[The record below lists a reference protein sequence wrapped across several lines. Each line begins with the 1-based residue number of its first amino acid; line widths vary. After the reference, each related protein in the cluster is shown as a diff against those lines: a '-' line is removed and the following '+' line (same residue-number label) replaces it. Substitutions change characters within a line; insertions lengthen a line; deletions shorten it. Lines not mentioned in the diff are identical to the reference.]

1 MYPARHFQQHD
12 SKQLQQLV
20 NCYPLATILM
30 PNTQNQLNDICRVPL
45 LFDSAREI
53 FIGHVAKYNPLSLL
67 DGQPVNL
74 LFTGDDCYLSP
85 SYSKNKTLPSW
96 LYSSVLVT
104 ANIQIVQEL
113 SQKES
118 IMEQLITH
126 FEQEFTPKENPKW
139 YLNNVPQQHRYA
151 MYQELSFIE
160 FKPTSWKANFKL
172 SQNKPAIVREEIQ
185 KSLISIN
192 KTSIAN
198 VMKMS

>member
-104 ANIQIVQEL
+104 ANVHIIQKL

-118 IMEQLITH
+118 IMERLTTH
-126 FEQEFTPKENPKW
+126 FEQEFTPNENPIW
-139 YLNNVPQQHRYA
+139 QLNDVPQQHRNT

-160 FKPTSWKANFKL
+160 FEPTSWKGNFKL
-172 SQNKPAIVREEIQ
+172 SQNKATIIREEI
-185 KSLISIN
+185 KNSLILIN
-192 KTSIAN
+192 KVSIAN
-198 VMKMS
+198 LIKTY